1 MGVEPVANPKTQ
13 LGLRRINSAI
23 RRAASLPTASA
34 SGKMTTSILLNPL
47 ALTFLNATLILAQ
60 VER

>member
-23 RRAASLPTASA
+23 RRAASFPTASA
-34 SGKMTTSILLNPL
+34 SGKMTTSIPFNPL
-47 ALTFLNATLILAQ
+47 AVTLANATLILTQ